1 MKRPRITRR
10 PRRVL
15 RGLAVA
21 SVLLSACSDGDSA
34 STMNAVAAR
43 PDFAFDH
50 ARYVALEQ
58 TDTDAFETVTALAHV
73 CSVAGDGCPDGSE
86 PLVILGSHE
95 FMPHDAHLSAP
106 DAILEPPVE
115 CLADGTY
122 CVLSVAKCTF
132 SSRADQIATQ
142 HCVPGGSHID
152 VAGAAAQDG
161 EQHECVDDRS
171 THSRH
176 VDLDCVRDVAVD
188 IDGEEGS

>member
-1 MKRPRITRR
+1 M
-10 PRRVL
+10 VL
-15 RGLAVA
+15 GGVA
-21 SVLLSACSDGDSA
+21 AAAVLLGACSSEDSGA
-34 STMNAVAAR
+34 TPSAVAAK

-58 TDTDAFETVTALAHV
+58 TDTDAFETVTAIAHLCPV
-73 CSVAGDGCPDGSE
+73 GGDGCPDGSE
-86 PLVILGSHE
+86 PLMILGSHE

-115 CLADGTY
+115 CLADDMY
-122 CVLSVAKCTF
+122 CVLSVAKCAFT
-132 SSRADQIATQ
+132 SRADQIATP

-152 VAGAAAQDG
+152 VARGAAQDG
-161 EQHECVDDRS
+161 EQHECVENRS

-176 VDLDCVRDVAVD
+176 LDLDCVRDAAVD